1 MLHQKIIQFMQKKAV
16 KEKHRSKKTGNIQN
30 TKVKMADINST
41 TSLMILNMFKLS
53 NLIKRQRF
61 STWVKKNDPFVS
73 YLKEIY
79 S

>member
-1 MLHQKIIQFMQKKAV
+1 MQKKAV

-53 NLIKRQRF
+53 NLKGKDFQHGL
-61 STWVKKNDPFVS
+61 KKNDPFVS

-79 S
+79 F